1 VAGGKKEMGTTS
13 RLIEVLPGQM
23 RDIATRIKRLREGMG
38 LTQEDLAERCNRAA
52 GSVLGG
58 EDLRRVSRMS
68 RSRVAHLEQAGLPRP
83 GKGAAITVQPHE
95 VKLLGHVLGVSH
107 EQLVGDD
114 SEGII
119 AWDPLTNPRRAH
131 HFLGLLDEYDRR
143 ARELLGWAEFLPCS
157 LTTREFM
164 HAHHRAIFAVDALH
178 LPEELREEYSRAAV
192 TMYDTIGERRRESL
206 VAAAASRP
214 WVMVHL
220 ILRSDLES
228 IALGTGPYAAIG
240 RDVRRDCL
248 LNLRRLVADRSLRID
263 LIVADDAAGIRH
275 LFRGFDSLV
284 VFDEAFAFWR
294 YDSGDIAYTRH
305 PSIVRLRRALLDTL
319 RAHAIESGAE
329 GTPRFL
335 DDLLGSL

>member
-1 VAGGKKEMGTTS
+1 
-13 RLIEVLPGQM
+13 
-23 RDIATRIKRLREGMG
+23 
-38 LTQEDLAERCNRAA
+38 
-52 GSVLGG
+52 
-58 EDLRRVSRMS
+58 
-68 RSRVAHLEQAGLPRP
+68 
-83 GKGAAITVQPHE
+83 
-95 VKLLGHVLGVSH
+95 
-107 EQLVGDD
+107 
-114 SEGII
+114 
-119 AWDPLTNPRRAH
+119 
-131 HFLGLLDEYDRR
+131 
-143 ARELLGWAEFLPCS
+143 
-157 LTTREFM
+157 M
-164 HAHHRAIFAVDALH
+164 HAHHRAIFAADALH

-192 TMYDTIGERRRESL
+192 TMYDTIGERRRDSL

>member
-1 VAGGKKEMGTTS
+1 MEMGTTS

-119 AWDPLTNPRRAH
+119 A
-131 HFLGLLDEYDRR
+131 
-143 ARELLGWAEFLPCS
+143 
-157 LTTREFM
+157 
-164 HAHHRAIFAVDALH
+164 
-178 LPEELREEYSRAAV
+178 
-192 TMYDTIGERRRESL
+192 
-206 VAAAASRP
+206 
-214 WVMVHL
+214 
-220 ILRSDLES
+220 
-228 IALGTGPYAAIG
+228 
-240 RDVRRDCL
+240 
-248 LNLRRLVADRSLRID
+248 
-263 LIVADDAAGIRH
+263 
-275 LFRGFDSLV
+275 
-284 VFDEAFAFWR
+284 
-294 YDSGDIAYTRH
+294 
-305 PSIVRLRRALLDTL
+305 
-319 RAHAIESGAE
+319 
-329 GTPRFL
+329 
-335 DDLLGSL
+335 